1 MEPQS
6 AGDLRRSSLN
16 GSTKAKYTLFITENN
31 IFALDQFQPTYALQI
46 NRKDFTSAFVPKE
59 ELAKHKLE
67 KPLSIFAIFGVIEI
81 SDVRFL
87 VAVSRAET
95 VGKIGEAEILKIE
108 SVKFL
113 TISRDQYV
121 NFDYE
126 SCYDKLERI
135 KEFLKIGFY
144 FSYTYKLH
152 CQFAGRLAFTAKE
165 IGADFGRNHFIW
177 NYKSIKEFLPAKES
191 RKQAGG
197 PGSTSDFDLLGTGMS
212 AMMSPGL
219 PNFDH
224 KGISTLSIDSK
235 PSSQT
240 RTLTPIEQF
249 ALQFFVPFIQ
259 GYVGIVEDADIKMV
273 LISRRSY
280 LMGGTRYNNRGV
292 DNSGHVAN
300 YVETEQLVFHKN
312 SIYRFFQI
320 RGSLPF
326 YWEQVKGLLNPTVEV
341 HQRMDI
347 NQEVMA
353 KHINLVTDRG
363 RFKKLVFFNLLSRS
377 KSNEETL
384 SNYLINLLESL
395 GRTDSFKGK
404 VMYEHVDFHAITK
417 PTDFSPV
424 DKYVYKVADT
434 SNNGNEVGFDE
445 YEWSDL
451 LDAYT
456 QKRTQQGLIRTNC
469 LDCLDRTNAMQTKI
483 GHYMLY
489 KILERCNSKLYNMFT
504 PEERRNPLPFYEKA
518 GMKFFEQLRKLW
530 ANNGDQISVIY
541 AGTGATTSSVTRK
554 GEKSTLTSFLDHK
567 LKTVRRF
574 YLNTFDDNFKQEII
588 DVLLHKKNQTI
599 RQSTL
604 YQSQMDIAKIEEV
617 TLHVVTLLSIGG
629 NSSLFITPEFVDSI
643 FRGRSEKDL
652 ILIVARNDREKNVEM
667 NSKDINLICES
678 FLELFHL
685 SVKPPNPFK
694 MIEDFQEAKFTL
706 MLFAHR
712 DHISRV
718 AYSKSDKINTSSLF
732 QSTGLRTSLIVEHIG
747 IEIFCLKTEKGTFA
761 TSVGRTVEKVFDK
774 YIDKE
779 YDLVLFVGHVEGY
792 EPEKTTVNAK
802 FQKLFDEPKP
812 DAFGGRFTNLV
823 LAYGSKD
830 LIEQGFRPEVKQL
843 KLNTDQVTPQLTFNS
858 FSFEIKKT
866 G

>member
-6 AGDLRRSSLN
+6 PNDLRRSSLN
-16 GSTKAKYTLFITENN
+16 GSTKAKYTLYITENN
-31 IFALDQFQPTYALQI
+31 IFALDQFQPDFALQI
-46 NRKDFTSAFVPKE
+46 NRKDFSSAFIPKE
-59 ELAKHKLE
+59 ELAKHHLE

-95 VGKIGEAEILKIE
+95 VGKIGNAEILKIE

-113 TISRDQYV
+113 TVSRDQYV

-152 CQFAGRLAFTAKE
+152 FQFTGRLSFTAKE
-165 IGADFGRNHFIW
+165 MGADFGRSHFIW
-177 NYKSIKEFLPAKES
+177 NYKSIKEFLPSKET
-191 RKQAGG
+191 RKP
-197 PGSTSDFDLLGTGMS
+197 PGAFGSASDVDLLGTGGS
-212 AMMSPGL
+212 QPSPGL
-219 PNFDH
+219 PNYDGR
-224 KGISTLSIDSK
+224 GISTISLDSK
-235 PSSQT
+235 SNSQP
-240 RTLTPIEQF
+240 RALTPVEQF
-249 ALQFFVPFIQ
+249 AYQFFVPFIQ
-259 GYVGIVEDADIKMV
+259 GYVGIAEEGDLRMI

-326 YWEQVKGLLNPTVEV
+326 YWEQVKGLLNPTVEI
-341 HQRMDI
+341 HQRQDI
-347 NQEVMA
+347 NQEVMG
-353 KHINLVTDRG
+353 KHISLVTDKG

-384 SNYLINLLESL
+384 SNYLIHLLESL
-395 GRTDSFKGK
+395 GRTDTFKGK
-404 VMYEHVDFHAITK
+404 VLYEHVDFHAITK

-434 SNNGNEVGFDE
+434 SNNGGEVGFDE

-451 LDAYT
+451 LDCYT
-456 QKRTQQGLIRTNC
+456 QKRAQQGLIRTNC

-489 KILERCNSKLYNMFT
+489 KIMERCNSRMYGMFT
-504 PEERRNPLPFYEKA
+504 PEERRNPLPFFEK
-518 GMKFFEQLRKLW
+518 GGLNFFEHLRKLW

-604 YQSQMDIAKIEEV
+604 YQSQMDMVRIEEV

-629 NSSLFITPEFVDSI
+629 NTSLFLTPELIDSI
-643 FRGRSEKDL
+643 FKGKSEKDL
-652 ILIVARNDREKNVEM
+652 ILVVARNDREKNVEM
-667 NSKDINLICES
+667 NSKDMNLVCES
-678 FLELFHL
+678 FLEMFHL
-685 SVKPPNPFK
+685 NIKPPNPFK
-694 MIEDFQEAKFTL
+694 MIEDFSEAKFTL

-712 DHISRV
+712 DYISRV
-718 AYSKSDKINTSSLF
+718 TYSKSDKINTSNLF
-732 QSTGLRTSLIVEHIG
+732 QSNGLRTSLIVEHVG
-747 IEIFCLKTEKGTFA
+747 IEVFCVKSEKGTFA
-761 TSVGRTVEKVFDK
+761 SSVGRSVEKAFDK

-779 YDLVLFVGHVEGY
+779 YDLVLFIAHVEGY
-792 EPEKTTVNAK
+792 EPEKTTVSAK
-802 FQKLFDEPKP
+802 YQKLCDEPKQ
-812 DAFGGRFTNLV
+812 DAFGGRYTNLV

-830 LIEQGFRPEVKQL
+830 LIEQGFRPEVKRM
-843 KLNTDQVTPQLTFNS
+843 KLNTEQVTPQLTFNS
-858 FSFEIKKT
+858 FTFEIKKT